1 MARSR
6 LDSYS
11 PRPKPVRYLLGYL
24 DLFLGSIAARITV
37 SGRHHLPKKGP
48 FILAINHFSR
58 LDPAFV
64 VYAIRKPISFLMAS
78 DQEVELFLWWAPWIY
93 GYIPTNRTR
102 LAPSTI
108 KLAKKA
114 LLRGEILGI
123 FPEGT
128 STSDEIRRAKNGA
141 VYLSA
146 MTETPVVPV
155 SVIGLSDV
163 WPNWFRGVRPTV
175 KIKIGK
181 AFGPLCLPKDKEK
194 KEKAYAE
201 IGEDLMCHIASLLP
215 EENHGYLKHNSKLEK
230 YR

>member
-11 PRPKPVRYLLGYL
+11 PRPKPVRFLLGYL
-24 DLFLGSIAARITV
+24 TLLLCSIAARITV
-37 SGRHHLPKKGP
+37 SGRYHLPKKGP

-64 VYAIRKPISFLMAS
+64 VYAVRKPIGFLMAS
-78 DQEVELFLWWAPWIY
+78 DQEVELLLWWAPWLY

-114 LLRGEILGI
+114 LQKGEILGI

-128 STSDEIRRAKNGA
+128 STSDEIRPAKKGA

-146 MTETPVVPV
+146 MTETPIVPV
-155 SVIGLSDV
+155 SVTGLNDV
-163 WPNWFRGVRPTV
+163 WSNWFRGVRPTV
-175 KIKIGK
+175 RIKIGK
-181 AFGPLCLPKDKEK
+181 PFGPIRLPKNKAK
-194 KEKAYAE
+194 REKAYAE
-201 IGEDLMCHIASLLP
+201 IGDELMCHIASLLP
-215 EENHGYLKHNSKLEK
+215 EENHGYLKHN
-230 YR
+230 